1 MTEELYKRYRPSS
14 FQSVL
19 GQDDAV
25 RCLIDMGKRKAVPHC
40 LLFVGPSGVGKT
52 TLARILR
59 KKLGC
64 GDSDFRELNAADF
77 RGIDMV
83 RDIRGNMSLAPIS
96 GRCRVWIVD
105 ECFAAGTL
113 VETDFGSVP
122 IENICVGDV
131 VFNVG
136 GSGCVSRVFR
146 NRVPL
151 DRVVKLHFSDG
162 TTLFTTKQHEF
173 LTEHGWVEA
182 QCLDDIEFSILTDTC
197 YNMGSLERRRYSH
210 VETLRDLQKPIRG
223 ANKTE
228 DVFQTMCLEVEGKV
242 VWEGLDGT
250 ETETSIDT
258 CMRLVQEGIQYEESW
273 KASTEMLFQELCFP
287 SVGMEKREWKDS
299 GRVLPG
305 VWNGDCIQ
313 KVQSE
318 DFLWVVMCPEKQAQA
333 SRSPCCYL
341 QRRCPQKNIRG
352 SSSFFGFGER
362 KENCEVVFGKD
373 EEKESD
379 VRSEC
384 FEKNDRDE
392 TCQWN
397 VECMEGNSWREWEI
411 HRIPIAVVG
420 GTARG
425 VEVGVCDSH
434 GCSQKTRL
442 WVSDELQGGFGRR
455 DIVDG
460 CRGRWDRPSVEKCY
474 IARCQKDE
482 KARRIRVDRVEVYER
497 GNNDSSFMGVIGN
510 CDRRRGFVE
519 FFDLQVNGH
528 PSYFAG
534 GIPVHNCHQLT
545 SDAQNGFL
553 KLLEDTPKHVYFMLS
568 TTDPQKLKK
577 TIITR
582 STEIKLVPLARKHL
596 DELVSSVSESED
608 VALSEDVRDKLVDQ
622 ADGSA
627 RKVLV
632 LLHAIIG
639 LETEE
644 EQLEAIAKGDHK
656 AKAIELARALLNPRS
671 QWSDVAKILKGVEEE
686 PEQLRYMV
694 LGYCRS
700 VLLGGGKM
708 AGRAALIMERFEGN
722 FYDGKSASLVLA
734 CYDVVV
740 GEK

>member
-105 ECFAAGTL
+105 E
-113 VETDFGSVP
+113 
-122 IENICVGDV
+122 
-131 VFNVG
+131 
-136 GSGCVSRVFR
+136 
-146 NRVPL
+146 
-151 DRVVKLHFSDG
+151 
-162 TTLFTTKQHEF
+162 
-173 LTEHGWVEA
+173 
-182 QCLDDIEFSILTDTC
+182 
-197 YNMGSLERRRYSH
+197 
-210 VETLRDLQKPIRG
+210 
-223 ANKTE
+223 
-228 DVFQTMCLEVEGKV
+228 
-242 VWEGLDGT
+242 
-250 ETETSIDT
+250 
-258 CMRLVQEGIQYEESW
+258 
-273 KASTEMLFQELCFP
+273 
-287 SVGMEKREWKDS
+287 
-299 GRVLPG
+299 
-305 VWNGDCIQ
+305 
-313 KVQSE
+313 
-318 DFLWVVMCPEKQAQA
+318 
-333 SRSPCCYL
+333 
-341 QRRCPQKNIRG
+341 
-352 SSSFFGFGER
+352 
-362 KENCEVVFGKD
+362 
-373 EEKESD
+373 
-379 VRSEC
+379 
-384 FEKNDRDE
+384 
-392 TCQWN
+392 
-397 VECMEGNSWREWEI
+397 
-411 HRIPIAVVG
+411 
-420 GTARG
+420 
-425 VEVGVCDSH
+425 
-434 GCSQKTRL
+434 
-442 WVSDELQGGFGRR
+442 
-455 DIVDG
+455 
-460 CRGRWDRPSVEKCY
+460 
-474 IARCQKDE
+474 
-482 KARRIRVDRVEVYER
+482 
-497 GNNDSSFMGVIGN
+497 
-510 CDRRRGFVE
+510 
-519 FFDLQVNGH
+519 
-528 PSYFAG
+528 
-534 GIPVHNCHQLT
+534 CHQLT